1 MFKGFR
7 RGIIVAGKSKSN
19 GLIAASIGAAFIGTV
34 LAGPAQATEGYLSH
48 GFGARNSALAG
59 AGVADSRDAMAIAV
73 NPAGLVDVD
82 HQFTSATTLF
92 SPNREYTATGT
103 GFVAPGTVD
112 SANTLFAIPNM
123 GYNRPLDENSSIA
136 IALYGNGGMNT
147 AYSTGNTGPGCPG
160 ANGVFCAGPAGV
172 DLIQAFISVG
182 YARRFGNF
190 SVGVAPILAIQV
202 FEARGL
208 GAFAGLSVDP
218 ANLTDR
224 GHDTSVGGGVRVGG
238 QLDVTENFRIGAAY
252 QSMIYMSEFDDY
264 AGLFA
269 DGGDFDIP
277 ANVTVGIA
285 VDVAPNV
292 TIMADYKRIF
302 YSDVDAIANPGAS
315 ITACALAGG
324 GPSGSPLCLGGA
336 NGIGFGWNDINIFK
350 VGVEWV
356 RNDIWTWRAGFG
368 YNENPIEATDV
379 TFNILAPGVIENH
392 ITGGFTY
399 TFNDRNAFDFAFMY
413 APTSSVSGPEVTAF
427 GPTPGSSIE
436 LSMYQYSVTLGWTR
450 KFP

>member
-1 MFKGFR
+1 
-7 RGIIVAGKSKSN
+7 VAGKSKSN
-19 GLIAASIGAAFIGTV
+19 RLIAASIGAALVGSV
-34 LAGPAQATEGYLSH
+34 LAGPAQATEGYFSH

-59 AGVADSRDAMAIAV
+59 AGIADSRDAMAIAV

-82 HQFTSATTLF
+82 RQFTSATTLF

-103 GFVAPGTVD
+103 GFTAPGSVD
-112 SANTLFAIPNM
+112 SSNTLFAIPNM
-123 GYNRPLDENSSIA
+123 GYNHPLDENSSIA

-160 ANGVFCAGPAGV
+160 ANGVFCAGPTGV
-172 DLIQAFISVG
+172 DLIQAFISVA

-190 SVGVAPILAIQV
+190 SIGVAPILAIQL

-218 ANLTDR
+218 VNLTDN
-224 GHDTSVGGGVRVGG
+224 GHDTSVGGGVRVGV
-238 QLDVTENFRIGAAY
+238 QMDVTENFRIGAAY

-269 DGGDFDIP
+269 EGGDFDIP

-285 VDVAPNV
+285 VDVSPNV
-292 TIMADYKRIF
+292 TIMADYKHIF
-302 YSDVDAIANPGAS
+302 YSDVKAIANSGVIAG
-315 ITACALAGG
+315 CGFAGG

-336 NGIGFGWNDINIFK
+336 NGIGFGWNDVDIFK
-350 VGVEWV
+350 LGIEWMK
-356 RNDIWTWRAGFG
+356 NDTWTFRAG
-368 YNENPIEATDV
+368 YAHNDNPIERTDV
-379 TFNILAPGVIENH
+379 TFNILAPGVVENH

-399 TFNDRNAFDFAFMY
+399 TINDRNSFDFAAMF
-413 APTSSVSGPEVTAF
+413 APNTSVSGPELVSPF
-427 GPTPGSSIE
+427 GPTPGSNIE
-436 LSMYQYSVTLGWTR
+436 ISMYQYSVTLGWTR